1 MPHQNSHTRAVNTRL
16 HAVFAGAGGV
26 LAFALSAALCL
37 QPAPALAQAAR
48 AGDGDAA
55 TRAAAP
61 RPSFNP
67 KSSIQ
72 LLGTIRSYKGSSP
85 RDIQDPHIYS
95 PKSALFTPDGT
106 KLYINAL
113 EGFETIVYDF
123 PALTRRKVIRHTFDA
138 ANSQLFKGGE
148 SSIFDYKFYAK
159 NKGGALNHFSGKPV
173 ESVLTHNGR
182 FLWVTYYRRS
192 YDANATSPSAI
203 AIIDTSTDEIVR
215 VMPTGPLPKVVTA
228 SPDGATLA
236 VVHWGD
242 NSIALMD
249 IRSDNPQDFRYTK
262 LLELNR
268 PKNLANIAGN
278 RDRICGE
285 CLRGAVFTPDSKYLF
300 VARMGGGAIAVF
312 DVPDGRYLGSIVK
325 VAPSPRHLDM
335 TKDGSLLYVT
345 SNRSGIVT
353 RFSVPEVL
361 ADILRRGGDTPL
373 RGQEIF
379 VGNGARTFALSPDER
394 HLYVVSNLGLK
405 VSKIDT
411 QSWRI
416 VDSNGAYA
424 YPVGLAVSPDG
435 RHLVTTSQGRE
446 GRGGNTV
453 GIYQL
458 Q

>member
-1 MPHQNSHTRAVNTRL
+1 MPQQKSCTCTANIQR
-16 HAVFAGAGGV
+16 HAAPAGAGGMRV
-26 LAFALSAALCL
+26 FALCAALCL
-37 QPAPALAQAAR
+37 LPVPALAQEAAQ
-48 AGDGDAA
+48 AA
-55 TRAAAP
+55 TRVAAQQ
-61 RPSFNP
+61 PSFNP
-67 KSSIQ
+67 RSSIK
-72 LLGTIRSYKGSSP
+72 LHATIRSYKGSSP

-123 PALTRRKVIRHTFDA
+123 PALTRRKVIRHTFNA
-138 ANSQLFKGGE
+138 GNSQLFKDGE
-148 SSIFDYKFYAK
+148 SSIFDYKFYVK
-159 NKGGALNHFSGKPV
+159 NKGGVLNHFSGKPV

-203 AIIDTSTDEIVR
+203 AVIDTSTDEIVR
-215 VMPTGPLPKVVTA
+215 VMPTGPLPKVVTV

-242 NSIALMD
+242 NSVALMD

-268 PKNLANIAGN
+268 PKNLANISGN

-285 CLRGAVFTPDSKYLF
+285 CLRGAAFTPDGKYLF

-312 DVPDGRYLGSIVK
+312 DVPESRYLGSIVR
-325 VAPSPRHLDM
+325 VAPSPRHLGI

-353 RFSVPEVL
+353 RFSVPAVL
-361 ADILRRGGDTPL
+361 DDILRRGGDTQL
-373 RGQEIF
+373 RGEEIF
-379 VGNGARTFALSPDER
+379 VGNGARTFAMSPDEQ

-411 QSWRI
+411 QTWRI
-416 VDSNGAYA
+416 VDWNGAYA